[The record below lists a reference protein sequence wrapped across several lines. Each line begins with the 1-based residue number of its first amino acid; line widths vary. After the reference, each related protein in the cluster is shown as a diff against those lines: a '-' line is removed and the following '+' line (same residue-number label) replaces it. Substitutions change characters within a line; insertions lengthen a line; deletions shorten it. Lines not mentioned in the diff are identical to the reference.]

1 MGRPGIGKTT
11 LILKIVNQLKDKKLG
26 GFYTEEI
33 RAGGQREGF
42 SIKTLDGQ
50 EGILA
55 HKRTVSAEKIGKY
68 GVNLK
73 DLEEIGAK
81 AIEKALTDS
90 DIIIIDEIGKMEM
103 FSRSFK
109 GVVQEALNSPK
120 KVIATVPIHES
131 FFLKKIKSRYDS
143 EIIEITKQNRD
154 SLADEVV
161 EKIK

>member
-11 LILKIVNQLKDKKLG
+11 LILKIAKQLEDKKIG

-33 RAGGQREGF
+33 RVAGQREGF
-42 SIKTLDGQ
+42 RIKTLDGQ

-55 HKRTVSAEKIGKY
+55 HKETASSKKIGKY

-73 DLEEIGAK
+73 DLEEIGVK
-81 AIEKALTDS
+81 AIEKAIADS

-131 FFLKKIKSRYDS
+131 FFLKKVKTRYDS

-154 SLADEVV
+154 SLAEEIV
-161 EKIK
+161 EKVK